1 MDALATPAEMRA
13 WREGRS
19 AGIGLVPTMGYLHEG
34 HLALAHRSLAENAA
48 TVASIFV
55 NPAQFGP
62 GEDFER
68 YPRDEARDLRL
79 LRELGVD
86 AVYLPSA
93 AAMYPDGY
101 ETWVTVER
109 TARRLEGASR
119 PAHFRG
125 VATVVTKLFNAVR
138 PDRAY
143 FGRKDAQQL
152 RLVRRLARDLDLPV
166 DVVACDTVR
175 EADGL
180 AMSSRNAYLS
190 PEDRAAAPVLSRALA
205 AVAARFAAGERSAD
219 ALRAAA
225 RATLETEPRAA
236 IDYVSLAES
245 ASLAEIE
252 GVVDGPALLSLAAR
266 FGPVRL
272 IDNVELG

>member
-19 AGIGLVPTMGYLHEG
+19 ASLGLVPTMGFLHEG
-34 HLALAHRSLAENAA
+34 HLALARRALAENAA

-62 GEDFER
+62 AEDFER
-68 YPRDEARDLRL
+68 YPRDEGRDLRL

-119 PAHFRG
+119 PEHFRG

-138 PDRAY
+138 PARAY

-175 EADGL
+175 EPDGL

-190 PEDRAAAPVLSRALA
+190 AGDRAVAPVLSRALA
-205 AVAARFAAGERSAD
+205 AAAARYAAGERSAD

-225 RATLETEPRAA
+225 RETLEAEPRAA
-236 IDYVSLAES
+236 IDYVSLADS
-245 ASLAEIE
+245 ASLAEIAGE
-252 GVVDGPALLSLAAR
+252 MDGPALLSLAVR

>member
-13 WREGRS
+13 WREGRAAS
-19 AGIGLVPTMGYLHEG
+19 LGLVPTMGYLHEG
-34 HLALAHRSLAENAA
+34 HLALARRSLAENAA

-205 AVAARFAAGERSAD
+205 AAAARFAAGERSAD

-225 RATLETEPRAA
+225 RAVLEAEPRAA
-236 IDYVSLAES
+236 IDYVSLADS

-252 GVVDGPALLSLAAR
+252 GEADGPALLSLAAR